1 MSASPEDRS
10 AEGRAGLTQPHRET
24 LGFVGLGA
32 MGAPM
37 VRRLLGAGHRVLVH
51 DVSMVAVA
59 AAVSAGAEGRTSP
72 EAVAAEAAVV
82 LVSLPTPDVVKAVAL
97 GAQGLI
103 EGGALAV
110 YIDLSTTGAQVAVQ
124 VAEALAARGIVALDA
139 PVSGGVAGAE
149 AGTLAVMAAGD
160 PAAFARV
167 RPVLEAIGSN
177 TVLVGEKVGL
187 GQTLKLVNNLLA
199 ATTWA
204 AACEALAMGAKA
216 GLDPELMVDVINK
229 SSGRSFPT
237 ERFATGP
244 LLTRRF
250 DFGFRMELMAKDM
263 RLALQ
268 EAEALG
274 LVMPTSRA
282 AQMLYG
288 LAMAGGGGKGDV
300 TELARITEGWAD
312 VEIAATRKNEA

>member
-1 MSASPEDRS
+1 MSGAAKGAQAP
-10 AEGRAGLTQPHRET
+10 AAGGAT

-37 VRRLLGAGHRVLVH
+37 VRRLLGAGHRVLAH
-51 DVSMVAVA
+51 DLDPVAVA
-59 AAVSAGAEGRTSP
+59 AVVSRGAEARASP
-72 EAVAAEAAVV
+72 AAVAAEAEIV
-82 LVSLPTPDVVKAVAL
+82 LVSLPTPEVVRQVAL
-97 GAQGLI
+97 GAGGLV
-103 EGGALAV
+103 EGDAMRIYV
-110 YIDLSTTGAQVAVQ
+110 DLSTTGAQVAQ
-124 VAEALAARGIVALDA
+124 AVAAGLAPRGVVALDA

-149 AGTLAVMAAGD
+149 AGTLSVMAAGD

-167 RPVLEAIGSN
+167 RPVLEAIGSG
-177 TVLVGEKVGL
+177 TVLVGDKAGL

-199 ATTWA
+199 AATWA

-216 GLDPELMVDVINK
+216 GLDPGLMVEVINR

-237 ERFATGP
+237 ERFAAGP
-244 LLTRRF
+244 VLTRRF

-263 RLALQ
+263 RLTLA

-288 LAMAGGGGKGDV
+288 LAMAREGGAKGDV
-300 TELARITEGWAD
+300 TELVRVTEDWAGVEVAAARRNEGD
-312 VEIAATRKNEA
+312 

>member
-1 MSASPEDRS
+1 M
-10 AEGRAGLTQPHRET
+10 GET
-24 LGFVGLGA
+24 LGFIGLGA

-37 VRRLLGAGHRVLVH
+37 VRRLLAAGHRVLVH
-51 DVSMVAVA
+51 DLDAAAVA
-59 AAVSAGAEGRTSP
+59 AAVARGAVARGGP
-72 EAVAAEAAVV
+72 AAIAAEAAIV
-82 LVSLPTPDVVKAVAL
+82 LVSLPTPDVVRQVAL
-97 GAQGLI
+97 GAGGLV
-103 EGGALAV
+103 EGDALRI
-110 YIDLSTTGAQVAVQ
+110 YIDLSTTGAQAAQAVA
-124 VAEALAARGIVALDA
+124 AGLAPRGVVALDA

-160 PAAFARV
+160 RAAFDRV
-167 RPVLEAIGSN
+167 RPLLETIGAN
-177 TVLVGEKVGL
+177 TVLVGEQVGQ

-216 GLDPELMVDVINK
+216 GIDPELMVGVINA

-237 ERFATGP
+237 ERFAAGP
-244 LLTRRF
+244 VLSRRF

-282 AQMLYG
+282 AQLLYG

-300 TELARITEGWAD
+300 TELVKITEAWAGT
-312 VEIAATRKNEA
+312 EIAASRRNAE

>member
-1 MSASPEDRS
+1 M
-10 AEGRAGLTQPHRET
+10 TET
-24 LGFVGLGA
+24 LGFIGLGA

-37 VRRLLGAGHRVLVH
+37 VRRLLAAGHRVLAH
-51 DVSMVAVA
+51 DVDAVALA
-59 AAVSAGAEGRTSP
+59 AAVSRG
-72 EAVAAEAAVV
+72 AVARDSPAAVAGEAAIV
-82 LVSLPTPDVVKAVAL
+82 LVSLPTPEVVRQVAL
-97 GAQGLI
+97 GAAGLV
-103 EGGALAV
+103 EGDALRIYV
-110 YIDLSTTGAQVAVQ
+110 DLSTTGAQAAQAVA
-124 VAEALAARGIVALDA
+124 AGLAPRGVVALDA

-160 PAAFARV
+160 RAAFERV
-167 RPVLEAIGSN
+167 RPVLEVIGAN
-177 TVLVGEKVGL
+177 TVLVGDKPGQ

-204 AACEALAMGAKA
+204 AACEALAMGARA
-216 GLDPELMVDVINK
+216 GIDPELMIDVINK

-237 ERFATGP
+237 ERFTGP
-244 LLTRRF
+244 ALSRRF

-288 LAMAGGGGKGDV
+288 LAMAGGGAKGDV
-300 TELARITEGWAD
+300 TELVRITEGWAGTE
-312 VEIAATRKNEA
+312 VAAARRNES

>member
-1 MSASPEDRS
+1 MPRGVPGGASGP
-10 AEGRAGLTQPHRET
+10 

-37 VRRLLGAGHRVLVH
+37 VRRLLAAGHRVLVH
-51 DVSMVAVA
+51 DVNPAAVA
-59 AAVSAGAEGRTSP
+59 AAVSRGAAARDSP
-72 EAVAAEAAVV
+72 AAVAAEAPAV
-82 LVSLPTPDVVKAVAL
+82 LVSLPTPAVVQQVAL
-97 GAQGLI
+97 GARGLR
-103 EGGALAV
+103 EGLDGGGAMRIYV
-110 YIDLSTTGAQVAVQ
+110 DLSTTGAQMAQQ
-124 VAEALAARGIVALDA
+124 VAAGLAPQGVVALDA

-149 AGTLAVMAAGD
+149 AGSLSVMAAGER
-160 PAAFARV
+160 AAFDAM

-177 TVLVGEKVGL
+177 TVFVGEAVGL

-216 GLDPELMVDVINK
+216 GLDPELMVSVINR

-237 ERFATGP
+237 ERFAAGP
-244 LLTRRF
+244 VLSRRF

-282 AQMLYG
+282 AQTLYG
-288 LAMAGGGGKGDV
+288 LAMAGGGATEDV
-300 TELARITEGWAD
+300 TALARLTEGWAG
-312 VEIAATRKNEA
+312 VEIADPRRNEG